1 MTTLLE
7 EVPIDDLIILKKH
20 TGEGCVVV
28 SKNKYVLAES
38 VDVIQLL
45 PVDDDLE
52 IRTFHKPFW
61 KVVKQ

>member
-1 MTTLLE
+1 MILLE
-7 EVPIDDLIILKKH
+7 EVPEDDLIILEKH
-20 TGEGCVVV
+20 TGEGRVVV

-38 VDVIQLL
+38 VDMIQLL

-52 IRTFHKPFW
+52 IRTFYKPYW